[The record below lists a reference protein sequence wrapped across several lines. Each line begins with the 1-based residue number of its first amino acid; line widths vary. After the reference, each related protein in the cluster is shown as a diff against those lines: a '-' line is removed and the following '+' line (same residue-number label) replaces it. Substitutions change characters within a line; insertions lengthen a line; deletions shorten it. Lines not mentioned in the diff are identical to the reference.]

1 MTLALRYAV
10 RSDVGLLREG
20 NEDSAYAS
28 PRLLAVADGMGGH
41 AAGEVAS
48 AVAIASVSAL
58 DVSMPSRDPL
68 GELGEAV
75 RSASDTLHRMASA
88 DPAVEGMGTTLT
100 AMLWVGQGYALCHIG
115 DSRGYMLR
123 DGELYQITHDHSLV
137 QSLVDEGKI
146 SAEEAA
152 THPQR
157 SLILR
162 ALDGRG
168 EAEPDLSMRQAMAG
182 DRYLL
187 CSDGL
192 SDVVTAETL
201 HHTLSTVGDLDDVTV
216 QLIELAIRGGGPDN
230 ITVVVAD
237 VIDSEA
243 SSLPPTT
250 VPILAGAASQGN
262 PGDLSLLE
270 RTDSPAGRAQMLA
283 HTAPQ
288 PAVMLDEPRTAQ
300 DVWPETEPGRNGSG
314 PDGWPSADSQ
324 SRNGHRA
331 GKERSRRRWPIVTT
345 ALVVLALV
353 VIGGGYG
360 AWDYTQHQY
369 YVGIDQGNVTIF
381 RGINQNVAGVSLSS
395 VYSRSSVPQQQ
406 VPAQELAAVQ
416 GTISATSLSNA
427 EQIVS
432 GLRTTADQCKSAYQ
446 GRQAW
451 ETNRA
456 AQVATAQRAHAR
468 NIPAPT
474 SPEPTIPS
482 QCPPAAAFGVTAA
495 PSASGSP
502 SATPSAPRSAPAS
515 PTRSVA

>member
-48 AVAIASVSAL
+48 AVAIASVATL
-58 DVSMPSRDPL
+58 DGGAQSGDPL
-68 GELGEAV
+68 GALKEAV
-75 RSASDTLHRMASA
+75 HSAADTLHKMASA

-168 EAEPDLSMRQAMAG
+168 EAEPDLSMRQAVPG

-192 SDVVTAETL
+192 SDVVSAETL
-201 HHTLSTVGDLDDVTV
+201 HHTLSTVASLDEVTV

-237 VIDSEA
+237 VVDGE
-243 SSLPPTT
+243 SSPLPPTT
-250 VPILAGAASQGN
+250 VPIMAGAASHGTA
-262 PGDLSLLE
+262 GDLALLE

-300 DVWPETEPGRNGSG
+300 DGWPATETTHGGSEP
-314 PDGWPSADSQ
+314 DDWPSADDQ
-324 SRNGHRA
+324 PRNGHRRA
-331 GKERSRRRWPIVTT
+331 QNQRRRRRWPIVTT
-345 ALVVLALV
+345 ALVVLAAV
-353 VIGGGYG
+353 VIGGAYG
-360 AWDYTQHQY
+360 AWEYTQHQY
-369 YVGIDQGNVTIF
+369 YVGTDSGQVTIF
-381 RGINQNVAGVSLSS
+381 RGVNQHVAGISLSS
-395 VYSRSSVPQQQ
+395 VYARTGIADQT
-406 VPAQELAAVQ
+406 VPAQELQTIQ
-416 GTISATSLSNA
+416 GTIAATSLNDA
-427 EQIVS
+427 QRIVTQVRNQV
-432 GLRTTADQCKSAYQ
+432 GQCKSAYSAQ
-446 GRQAW
+446 QTWQTKENAFQA
-451 ETNRA
+451 
-456 AQVATAQRAHAR
+456 AQRAHQR
-468 NIPAPT
+468 NAK
-474 SPEPTIPS
+474 SPGTEPTVPAF
-482 QCPPAAAFGVTAA
+482 CPPPTAFGVTPV
-495 PSASGSP
+495 PSASP
-502 SATPSAPRSAPAS
+502 SATPSASHNTSASPRSS
-515 PTRSVA
+515 H